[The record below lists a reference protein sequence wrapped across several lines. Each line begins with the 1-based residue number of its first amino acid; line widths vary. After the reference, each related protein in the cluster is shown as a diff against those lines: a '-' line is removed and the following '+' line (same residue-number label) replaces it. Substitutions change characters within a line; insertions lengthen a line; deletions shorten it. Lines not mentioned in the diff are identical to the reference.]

1 MRKVFLAL
9 FSATALSIAPAARAD
24 VNINFSTPTGELGD
38 DQDYSA
44 GGLTVTAS
52 GYTDTDVDEHLF
64 GKNLGGDENGVGLV
78 LDPSGQHEIYGT
90 DSFIQ
95 LDVSQILALAT
106 GADFFMNSTTAGEQW
121 ALWGNNVDAA
131 GALGGT
137 LLLTG
142 SDEGVYHA
150 LPGWGSWT
158 FYNFFAL
165 NPGDNVLLGGITV
178 HEAVPE
184 PGTWATMLLGFGAIG
199 LAFRRRRPKTLA
211 QLA

>member
-9 FSATALSIAPAARAD
+9 FSATALSIAPAAHAD
-24 VNINFSTPTGELGD
+24 VNINFSSPPGELDD

-52 GYTDTDVDEHLF
+52 GYTTTDVDEHLF

-78 LDPSGQHEIYGT
+78 TDGQHEIYGP
-90 DSFIQ
+90 DAFIQ
-95 LDVSQILALAT
+95 LDVSQILGLAT
-106 GADFFMNSTTAGEQW
+106 GADFFMNSTTNGEQW
-121 ALWGNNVDAA
+121 SVWGSDTDA
-131 GALGGT
+131 GGKVGGT

-142 SDEGVYHA
+142 SDEGVLHA
-150 LPGWGSWT
+150 LPGWGLYD
-158 FYNFFAL
+158 FYNFFAVGA
-165 NPGDNVLLGGITV
+165 NDNVLLGGLTI

-184 PGTWATMLLGFGAIG
+184 PATWAMMLLGFGAIG
-199 LAFRRRRPKTLA
+199 VAFRRRGPKDLA

>member
-9 FSATALSIAPAARAD
+9 FSATALSIAPAAHAD
-24 VNINFSTPTGELGD
+24 VNINFSSPPGELDD

-52 GYTDTDVDEHLF
+52 GYTTTDVDEHLF

-78 LDPSGQHEIYGT
+78 TDGQHEIYGP
-90 DSFIQ
+90 DAFIQ
-95 LDVSQILALAT
+95 LDVSQILGLAT
-106 GADFFMNSTTAGEQW
+106 GADFFMNSTTNGEQW
-121 ALWGNNVDAA
+121 SVWGSDTDA
-131 GALGGT
+131 GGKVGGT

-142 SDEGVYHA
+142 SDEGVLHA
-150 LPGWGSWT
+150 LPGWGLYD
-158 FYNFFAL
+158 FYNFFAVGA
-165 NPGDNVLLGGITV
+165 NDNVLLGGLTI

-184 PGTWATMLLGFGAIG
+184 PATWAMMLLGFGAIG
-199 LAFRRRRPKTLA
+199 VAFRRRRPKDLA